1 MSFSR
6 QSGSLLPSLPHP
18 CEGCSRRPLQWII
31 GLVNVHLT
39 CTISMTSPQRS
50 SLCCQRTGR
59 RVDHCPRW
67 QALPS
72 RWLACVPESPRH
84 ESKCHC
90 SNLHHWPAQRHKIQQ
105 PPSQTGLIIF
115 IVQEKGFLLDKKG
128 CWCALAVALET
139 KGRESSSKGKPGQG
153 SGNGNT
159 QSGHQHGGQHGAE
172 GRPRSQRL
180 LA

>member
-115 IVQEKGFLLDKKG
+115 IVQEKGFLLVKK
-128 CWCALAVALET
+128 LET
-139 KGRESSSKGKPGQG
+139 KGEESQAVKENQGKAAATEIPRVDTHMEDSTGQRG
-153 SGNGNT
+153 
-159 QSGHQHGGQHGAE
+159 GH
-172 GRPRSQRL
+172 GRRGC
-180 LA
+180 